1 MPILIG
7 LGFALVLL
15 YLWLLG
21 HWFARGVML
30 LALAVLLGGVELMIL
45 SPTSR
50 LASAFARTIR
60 WFQSPGR
67 KRPLDRHHYCNNSVI
82 NIL

>member
-30 LALAVLLGGVELMIL
+30 LALAVLLGGVELVIL

-50 LASAFARTIR
+50 LAFAFARTIR
-60 WFQSPGR
+60 VVSAAWPEAPVR
-67 KRPLDRHHYCNNSVI
+67 SVS
-82 NIL
+82 LMQRFRD